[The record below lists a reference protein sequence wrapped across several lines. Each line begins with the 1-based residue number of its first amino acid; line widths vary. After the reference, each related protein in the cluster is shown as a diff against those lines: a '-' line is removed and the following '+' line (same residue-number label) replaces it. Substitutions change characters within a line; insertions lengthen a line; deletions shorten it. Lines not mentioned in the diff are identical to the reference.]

1 MEVDALKNRP
11 RLTMWTTE
19 YWEGYQVLT
28 SSRMVHQGGIG
39 PIPLSEMV
47 AYMDAIDLTDVDD
60 RLRFIRMMQA
70 LDKVYVKHINERAK
84 RESEKRRQAAMSK
97 GKRKTR

>member
-11 RLTMWTTE
+11 RLTMWTIE
-19 YWEGYQVLT
+19 YWDAYQVLS

-47 AYMDAIDLTDVDD
+47 AYMDATNLTDVDD
-60 RLRFIRMMQA
+60 RLRFIKMMQA
-70 LDKVYVKHINERAK
+70 LDKVYVSHINERAK